1 MFGKTEDILIIVV
14 IVLLLFGAKRLPDLA
29 KSFGEGLREF
39 KKAMS
44 GELDDKPTISAT
56 PTITEEEK
64 EPTKKA

>member
-44 GELDDKPTISAT
+44 GEIDEKPATPAT
-56 PTITEEEK
+56 PTKTEED
-64 EPTKKA
+64 EPAKKA